1 MQYGHIVRKDY
12 FVVLTLLRFPYVILC
27 PNLIT
32 LQTSQEK
39 VPRTHKELIYKIIT
53 FKSKKLLLLKS
64 PQNKLHQILLSLEKN
79 KNKSEID
86 KGTHKVTDFTDEPIV
101 QCDVPAEKNASLNG
115 GNNDDLK

>member
-12 FVVLTLLRFPYVILC
+12 FVVLTLSRFLYVILC

-32 LQTSQEK
+32 LQTNQEK

-64 PQNKLHQILLSLEKN
+64 PQNKWHQILLSLEKN
-79 KNKSEID
+79 ENKSEID
-86 KGTHKVTDFTDEPIV
+86 KDTHKVTDFNDEPVV